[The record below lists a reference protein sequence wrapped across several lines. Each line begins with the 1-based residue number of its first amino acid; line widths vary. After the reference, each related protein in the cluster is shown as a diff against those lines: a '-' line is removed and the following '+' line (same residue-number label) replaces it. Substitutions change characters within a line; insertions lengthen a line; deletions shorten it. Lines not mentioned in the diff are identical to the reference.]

1 MTGRHKLVFAETSV
15 LRQETNTTV
24 PRLARSLQ
32 DSVKAEMTKRARARR
47 ASPKR
52 LTILAKGDE
61 ETSGQSPQRRNSSV
75 TWRSVPTGR

>member
-1 MTGRHKLVFAETSV
+1 MTGRHKLVLAETSV

-32 DSVKAEMTKRARARR
+32 DTVKAEMTKRARARR

-52 LTILAKGDE
+52 LTIHAKV
-61 ETSGQSPQRRNSSV
+61 TKKRQASRLSGGIAR
-75 TWRSVPTGR
+75 

>member
-1 MTGRHKLVFAETSV
+1 MTGRHKLVLAETSV

-32 DSVKAEMTKRARARR
+32 DTVKAEMTRRARAER
-47 ASPKR
+47 ASPR
-52 LTILAKGDE
+52 RRKGDE